1 MNKNLGEI
9 IREQRRAKGLSLP
22 QLSRVSGVSASF
34 IGRIET
40 GERFPSAHTLRKL
53 AKPLGFGEV
62 ELFQLADF
70 LSDDRQD
77 RIDRLKREIKTE
89 IVYALDHFVRKVD
102 SL

>member
-34 IGRIET
+34 IGRVET

-53 AKPLGFGEV
+53 AKPLGFGDV
-62 ELFQLADF
+62 ELFKLAGY
-70 LSDDRQD
+70 LSQDDTDAQIRK
-77 RIDRLKREIKTE
+77 LKGAIKS
-89 IVYALDHFVRKVD
+89 ALMGLSETVD
-102 SL
+102 NL